1 MQRTKKQYTPAGKR
15 LSLLYTVHE
24 VFRGA
29 AKDPDMDLDYGAWK
43 DALRALVPWA
53 WRKQKEEDQAKI
65 RKAVSLRC
73 TWLGHDLGLRSTRM
87 TANCRYSTPFYSDTI
102 VSCEWERKK
111 GTTRSVSL

>member
-1 MQRTKKQYTPAGKR
+1 MRSRPTIVRSVGHAPSVAPDSSLWSTVQRTKKQHTSAGKR
-15 LSLLYTVHE
+15 LGLLYAVHE

-65 RKAVSLRC
+65 RKAVSLCC
-73 TWLGHDLGLRSTRM
+73 TCLGHDLGL
-87 TANCRYSTPFYSDTI
+87 
-102 VSCEWERKK
+102 
-111 GTTRSVSL
+111 